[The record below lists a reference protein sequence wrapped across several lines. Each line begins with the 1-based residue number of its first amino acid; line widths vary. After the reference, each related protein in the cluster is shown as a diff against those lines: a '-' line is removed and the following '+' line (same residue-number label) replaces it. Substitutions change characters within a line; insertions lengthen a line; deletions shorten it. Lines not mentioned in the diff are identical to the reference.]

1 MGYKTD
7 PCNKGSTH
15 PDFID
20 GSHNELLKSDKGVK
34 EFELFYTNI
43 ITQSVKNRKLGW
55 QSK

>member
-34 EFELFYTNI
+34 EFEFFCTNI